1 MTVESN
7 AGRIRP
13 VRIEDEMRTSYLDY
27 AMSVIVSRALPD
39 VRDGLKPVQRRI
51 LYAMAELGLRPNSA
65 FKKSARIVGEVLG
78 KYHPHGDSPVYEAMV
93 RMAQDFSM
101 RYPLVDGQGNFG
113 SVDNDPPAAMR
124 YTEAR
129 LAPIAEELLADIDRN
144 TVDFTPNFDDSL
156 QEPVVLPAR
165 LPNLL
170 VNGAAGI
177 AVGMATS
184 IPPHNLGEIC
194 DAICLL
200 IENPETTTE
209 ELCKVVK
216 GPDFP
221 TGGIIYRMRRDTTVD
236 ADGNRKEIKVDGIRA
251 AYADGR
257 GRIVMKAR
265 ARIEESARG
274 GREQIVVTELPYQV
288 NKAALVQRIAE
299 LVKDRKIDGIS
310 DLRDESDRHG
320 MRIVIELSRGGQA
333 RRVLNALYRY
343 TAMQSAFPVNMVAL
357 VDGQPRTLGL
367 KEALLHYIDHRRVVI
382 RRRTEYDLEKAR
394 EREHI
399 LQGYLIALNDLDAVI
414 QTIRKAKSADDAKTK
429 LMGKPWGMSER
440 QAQAVLDMQ
449 LRRLAQLERQ
459 KIEDEYK
466 EIIQQI
472 NYLED
477 LLANPR
483 KIDFL
488 IAEDA
493 QDIKKKYGDERRT
506 LIVSDEAEEVS
517 DEDLIA
523 HQEVVVT
530 LSVRGAIKRQPLET
544 YRVQRRGGR
553 GVTGMVTRDADAVHR
568 LIVCDTHDHLLYFTE
583 RGRVFHSK
591 AYEVP
596 DAKRTARGVALVNI
610 VDCPPGESVTALVAV
625 HDYDKDYMV
634 MATAKGEVKKTPLS
648 EFKQV
653 RRNGLIAM
661 DLEPDDHLVNARL
674 ATDDDDIVLVTSDG
688 QAIRFPVREL
698 RAASRASGGVRGIKL
713 NPGASVVG
721 MDVVVPGHQLF
732 TISEKGFGKRTPFED
747 YPRHHRGGG
756 GVRTYNITPKT
767 GPLVAARTVSADQEL
782 VLVSREGIILRT
794 RMDSIRQTGRAA
806 QGVSVMN
813 ISEGD
818 AVAAMAVVT
827 LGNGAPTGRG
837 SEPAPS
843 EAPPPSASRG
853 TKPASARPSKRGSAR
868 VPTRS
873 PSRRTPRTTS

>member
-1 MTVESN
+1 MTTEPNV
-7 AGRIRP
+7 GRIRP
-13 VRIEDEMRTSYLDY
+13 VRIEDEMRASYLDY
-27 AMSVIVSRALPD
+27 AMSVIVARALPD

-51 LYAMAELGLRPNSA
+51 LYAMAELGLRPNAA

-144 TVDFTPNFDDSL
+144 TVDFAPNFDDSL
-156 QEPVVLPAR
+156 KEPVVLPAR

-200 IENPETTTE
+200 IENPEATTE
-209 ELCKVVK
+209 ELCEVVK

-320 MRIVIELSRGGQA
+320 MRIVIELARGGQA

-382 RRRTEYDLEKAR
+382 RRRTEFDLEKAR

-414 QTIRKAKSADDAKTK
+414 QTIRKAKSADDAKSK
-429 LMGKPWGMSER
+429 LMGRPWKMSER

-459 KIEDEYK
+459 KIEEEYK
-466 EIIQQI
+466 EVIQQI

-530 LSVRGAIKRQPLET
+530 LSQRGAIKRQPLET

-553 GVTGMVTRDADAVHR
+553 GVTGMVTREADAVHR

-583 RGRVFHSK
+583 RGRVFQSK

-596 DAKRTARGVALVNI
+596 DAKRTARGIALVNI

-625 HDYDKDYMV
+625 RDYDKDYMV

-674 ATDDDDIVLVTSDG
+674 ATDNDDIVLVTSDG

-713 NPGASVVG
+713 NPGASVIG

-732 TISEKGFGKRTPFED
+732 TISEKGFGKRTPLEE

-767 GPLVAARTVSADQEL
+767 GPLVAARTVNADQEL

-827 LGNGAPTGRG
+827 LGNNGSSGRTPAASPKGDADDANSPKPSGRSAAKAPGRAAGKKGA
-837 SEPAPS
+837 
-843 EAPPPSASRG
+843 
-853 TKPASARPSKRGSAR
+853 
-868 VPTRS
+868 
-873 PSRRTPRTTS
+873 PSRRKPPETT

>member
-1 MTVESN
+1 MTTESN

-101 RYPLVDGQGNFG
+101 RYPLVEGQGNFG

-144 TVDFTPNFDDSL
+144 TVDFAPNFDDSL
-156 QEPVVLPAR
+156 REPVVLPAR

-382 RRRTEYDLEKAR
+382 RRRTEHDLEKAR

-466 EIIQQI
+466 DVIQQI

-506 LIVSDEAEEVS
+506 VIVSDEAEEVS

-530 LSVRGAIKRQPLET
+530 LSQRGAIKRQPLET

-553 GVTGMVTRDADAVHR
+553 GVTGMVTREADAVHR

-583 RGRVFHSK
+583 RGRVFQSK

-713 NPGASVVG
+713 NPGAAVIG
-721 MDVVVPGHQLF
+721 MDVVAPGHQLF

-756 GVRTYNITPKT
+756 GVRTYNITAKT

-813 ISEGD
+813 IGEGD

-827 LGNGAPTGRG
+827 LGNGAPANR
-837 SEPAPS
+837 APS
-843 EAPPPSASRG
+843 APPEPGPDDANAPERRSRRPSAPQKGAKTRA
-853 TKPASARPSKRGSAR
+853 PSA
-868 VPTRS
+868 
-873 PSRRTPRTTS
+873 RTPRKRS